1 VPPRIVTILGRLRQD
16 LTADLSP
23 DAIKQACQEEKYSWR
38 DRLLNPVTTIYLFLL
53 QILHGNTACQHTV
66 HFGQWNFT
74 DSAYCAARKRLPLGV
89 LRRLAG
95 RIAERVRT
103 TATAPSTWH
112 GHRVW
117 LLDGSSFS
125 MPDTPELQAA
135 FGQPGGQKKGCGFP
149 VAKFLALFDLA
160 TGMLL
165 RVEPAPL
172 RSHEMS
178 RCAVATAGLLPG
190 DVVLGDRGFCSYA
203 HIAILLNRK
212 LHGVFRAHQRQIID
226 FTPGRPRA
234 TKGKAKTPCEATIR
248 PHSRWVLSQGDCDQ
262 VVIWSKPKS
271 QPRWM
276 SKDEYALL
284 PEEITVRELRYKIQ
298 TPGYRVGEVTLVTTL
313 LEASLYPAESL
324 ADLYFRRWQVEVYLR
339 DLKITLKMDVLKCKT
354 EDGVLKELAVFA
366 LVYNLVR
373 SVACESARVQGV
385 AADRVSVTD
394 AVRWLVGAEGGED
407 LSVILINPSRKGRVE
422 PRVRKRRPKQ
432 YPLMKKP
439 RAILRKELTEKKV
452 AA

>member
-1 VPPRIVTILGRLRQD
+1 MPPRIVPILGRLRQD
-16 LTADLSP
+16 LAAELSA
-23 DAIKQACQEEKYSWR
+23 DAITKACKEEKYSWR
-38 DRLLNPVTTIYLFLL
+38 DRLLNPVTTVYLFIL
-53 QILHGNTACQHTV
+53 QVLHGNTACQHTV

-89 LRRLAG
+89 LRRLAEWTA
-95 RIAERVRT
+95 RRVRT
-103 TATAPSTWH
+103 ATTAASGWH

-135 FGQPGGQKKGCGFP
+135 FGQSGAQRPGCGFP

-203 HIAILLNRK
+203 HVAILLTRK

-226 FTPGRPRA
+226 FTPGRPQA
-234 TKGKAKTPCEATIR
+234 AGGKAKKLSEATIR
-248 PHSRWVLSQGDCDQ
+248 PHSRWVLSQGDSDQ
-262 VVIWSKPKS
+262 VVIWYKPKVK
-271 QPRWM
+271 PKWM
-276 SKDEYALL
+276 SKDEYVSL
-284 PEEITVRELRYKIQ
+284 PEEVTVRELRYKVH

-313 LEASLYPAESL
+313 LDASTYPAGAL

-339 DLKITLKMDVLKCKT
+339 DLKITLNMDVLKCKT
-354 EDGVLKELAVFA
+354 EDGVLKELSVFA

-373 SVACESARVQGV
+373 SVARESAKAQGV

-394 AVRWLVGAEGGED
+394 AVRWLVGAEGDEN
-407 LSVILINPSRKGRVE
+407 LAAILINPSRKGRVE
-422 PRVRKRRPKQ
+422 PRVKKRRPKP
-432 YPLMKKP
+432 YPLMTRP
-439 RAILRKELTEKKV
+439 RAALRKQLIDKGI

>member
-1 VPPRIVTILGRLRQD
+1 VPPRMVTILGRLRQD
-16 LTADLSP
+16 LAVALSA
-23 DAIKQACQEEKYSWR
+23 DAIQEACREETYSWR
-38 DRLLNPVTTIYLFLL
+38 DRLLNPATTVYLFIL
-53 QILHGNTACQHTV
+53 QILHGNTACQHAV
-66 HFGQWNFT
+66 HFGRWTFT

-89 LRRLAG
+89 FRRLAVG
-95 RIAERVRT
+95 IAQRVRT
-103 TATAPSTWH
+103 ATTAASSWH

-135 FGQPGGQKKGCGFP
+135 FGQSGAQRRGCGFP

-178 RCAVATAGLLPG
+178 RCAVATTGLLPG
-190 DVVLGDRGFCSYA
+190 DVVLGDRGLCSYA
-203 HIAILLNRK
+203 HIGILLNRK
-212 LHGVFRAHQRQIID
+212 LHGVFRVHQRQIVD

-234 TKGKAKTPCEATIR
+234 ASGKTKGRPEATIR
-248 PHSRWVLSQGDCDQ
+248 PRSRWVRSQGDSDQ
-262 VVIWSKPKS
+262 VVIWHKPKNK
-271 QPRWM
+271 PRWM
-276 SKDEYALL
+276 SGDEYLSL
-284 PEEITVRELRYKIQ
+284 PDEIMVRELMYKVH

-313 LEASLYPAESL
+313 LEASVYPAEAL

-354 EDGVLKELAVFA
+354 ADGVLKELAVFA

-373 SVACESARVQGV
+373 SVASESAKAQGV

-394 AVRWLVGAEGGED
+394 AVRWLVGAEGDEK
-407 LSVILINPSRKGRVE
+407 LSEILINPKRKGRVE
-422 PRVRKRRPKQ
+422 PRVKKRRPKQ
-432 YPLMKKP
+432 YPLMTKP
-439 RAILRKELTEKKV
+439 RAALRKQLIEKDV

>member
-1 VPPRIVTILGRLRQD
+1 LGRIRQD

-23 DAIKQACQEEKYSWR
+23 DAIEQACHEEKYPWR
-38 DRLLNPVTTIYLFLL
+38 ERVLNPVTTIYLFIL
-53 QILHGNTACQHTV
+53 QILHGNTACQHV
-66 HFGQWNFT
+66 AHFGRWNFT

-89 LRRLAG
+89 IRRLAG
-95 RIAERVRT
+95 SIAERFRTAT
-103 TATAPSTWH
+103 TAASTWH

-117 LLDGSSFS
+117 LIDGSSFS

-178 RCAVATAGLLPG
+178 RSAVATAGLLPG

-212 LHGVFRAHQRQIID
+212 LHGVFRARQRQIID

-234 TKGKAKTPCEATIR
+234 AKEKGRKVRDATIR
-248 PHSRWVLSQGDCDQ
+248 PHSRWVLSQGECDQ
-262 VVIWSKPKS
+262 IVIWDKPKHKPKWIS
-271 QPRWM
+271 EE
-276 SKDEYALL
+276 EYALIA
-284 PEEITVRELRYKIQ
+284 ESVVVRELRYKIH

-313 LEASLYPAESL
+313 LDGSVYPAESL

-339 DLKITLKMDVLKCKT
+339 DLKITLKLDVLKCKT

-373 SVACESARVQGV
+373 SVAFGSAKAQGV

-394 AVRWLVGAEGGED
+394 TVRWLVGAEGDED
-407 LSVILINPSRKGRVE
+407 LSVILVNPSRTGRVE

-432 YPLMKKP
+432 YPVMKKP
-439 RAILRKELTEKKV
+439 RQFLRKQLTDKKV